1 MTSRS
6 RPSRL
11 AQYALSLAVDASL
24 ACRGSKWSR
33 LLAGS
38 LEGVFGASMEVML
51 AGVDGEP

>member
-6 RPSRL
+6 RPLRL

>member
-11 AQYALSLAVDASL
+11 AQYALSLAVNASL
-24 ACRGSKWSR
+24 ARCCSKW
-33 LLAGS
+33 LGLVAGS

-51 AGVDGEP
+51 AGVDGEL